1 MCQILRCSFC
11 TIANLLQKVVCI
23 GSRRSGSG
31 LRNNT
36 LRCSHREA
44 HPWYRS
50 QMDSRMWSRY
60 SILGGHMYWQ
70 IPCTVSLKRWSENGE
85 KLGRRNI
92 YIYFFFLWKRRKKKK
107 NVFSSLHQKVEIF
120 QVETSDEIAQHNP
133 RPSTNKT
140 ALIEKLLICCPVWGA
155 P

>member
-1 MCQILRCSFC
+1 MCQILRCSIC
-11 TIANLLQKVVCI
+11 TIAYLFQKVVCI

-50 QMDSRMWSRY
+50 QMDSRMWSRC

-70 IPCTVSLKRWSENGE
+70 IPCTVSLIHWSENGE

-92 YIYFFFLWKRRKKKK
+92 HFSKIG
-107 NVFSSLHQKVEIF
+107 FSSLHQKVEIS